1 MRVKL
6 GQIVRDQITDI
17 TGVVTARVEYLTGC
31 EQVLVQPKAK
41 DNSYIES
48 RWFDEDRVVI
58 VDEKPLVLKVT
69 HNGPDR
75 EAPRK

>member
-6 GQIVRDQITDI
+6 GQMVRDQITDI

-31 EQVLVQPKAK
+31 EQVLVQPKSK